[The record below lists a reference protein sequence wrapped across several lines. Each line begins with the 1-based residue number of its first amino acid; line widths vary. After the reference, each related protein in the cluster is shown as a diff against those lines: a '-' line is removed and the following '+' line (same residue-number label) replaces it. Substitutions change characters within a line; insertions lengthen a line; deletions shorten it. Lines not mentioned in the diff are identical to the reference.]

1 MGVMS
6 VGLVGVRIMRRMAF
20 GSLTLSRVITMAMSD
35 GVVSVI
41 VNIGSVRFMPAM
53 AVVARGRCVVTVSV
67 MTVSVLPVS
76 VGGMVVMCVSVS
88 HGVDRMII
96 VTMRGRRPLRGAV
109 VAVVVVRLVL
119 VAHGCSIPQPL
130 TAVLRRKS
138 V

>member
-1 MGVMS
+1 MS

-20 GSLTLSRVITMAMSD
+20 GSVTVCRVIIMAMSD
-35 GVVSVI
+35 GVVSMI
-41 VNIGSVRFMPAM
+41 VNIGSVRVMPAM

-67 MTVSVLPVS
+67 
-76 VGGMVVMCVSVS
+76 GGMVVMCVSVS
-88 HGVDRMII
+88 HGVGGMII

-119 VAHGCSIPQPL
+119 VAHDCCIPQPL

-138 V
+138 VYRD